1 MATIHVDGKEYEVNG
16 ADNLLEACLSLG
28 LDIPYFCWHP
38 ALGSVGACRQ
48 CAVKQYQNAE
58 DTRGRLVMS
67 CMTPAS
73 DGTFISID
81 DEEAKQFRESVV
93 EWLMTNHPH
102 DCPVCEEGG
111 NCHLQDMTVMTG
123 HSFRRYRFTKRTHRN
138 QDLGPFISH
147 EMNRCIACYRCV
159 RYYKDYADGTDLG
172 VYGAHDNV
180 YFGRPEDGTLESE
193 FSGNLVEICP
203 TGVFTDK
210 THSERYN
217 RKWDMQFA
225 PSICQQCSIGC
236 NISPGERYG
245 ELRRIEN
252 RYNGTVN
259 HYFLCDR
266 GRFGYGYVNLK
277 DRPRQPV
284 QRRGDDFITL
294 NAEQAMQ
301 GAADILRQSKKVI
314 GIGSPRASVESNFAL
329 RELVGEENFYTGIA
343 HGEQERLQL
352 ALKVLREGGIYTP
365 ALREIESYD
374 AVLVLGED
382 VTQTGARVALAV
394 RQAVKGKAREMAA
407 AQKVADWQI
416 AAILNIGQRA
426 KHPLFVTNVDDTR
439 LDDIA
444 AWTYRAP
451 VEDQARL
458 GFAIAHALDNSA
470 PAVDGIEP
478 ELQSKIDV
486 IVQALAGAKKP
497 LIISGTNA
505 GRLGFAIAHA
515 LDNSAPAVDGIE
527 PELQSKID
535 VIVQALAGA
544 KKPLIISGTNA
555 GSLEVIQAAANVA
568 KALKGRGADVGITMI
583 ARSVNSMGLGIMGG
597 GSLEEALT
605 ELETGRADAVVVLE
619 NDLHR
624 HASATRVNAALAK
637 APLVMVVDHQRTAIM
652 ENAHLVLSAASFAE
666 SDGTVINNEG
676 RAQRFFQVYDPAYYD
691 SKTVMLESWRWL
703 HSLHSTLLSREVDWT
718 QLDHVIDAVV
728 AKIPELAGIK
738 DAAPDATFR
747 IRGQKLAREPHR
759 YSGRTAMRAN
769 ISVHE
774 PRQPQDIDTMFTFS
788 MEGNNQPTAHR
799 SQVPFA
805 WAPGWNSPQA
815 WNKFQDEVGGKLR
828 FGDPGVRLFETSE
841 NGLDYFTSVPARFQ
855 PQDGKW
861 RIAPYYHLFGSDELS
876 QRAPVFQCR
885 MPQPYIKLNPADAAK
900 LGVNA
905 GTRVSFSYDGNT
917 VTLPV
922 EIAEGLTA
930 GQVGLPMGMSGIA
943 PVLAGAHLED
953 LKEAQ
958 Q

>member
-1 MATIHVDGKEYEVNG
+1 
-16 ADNLLEACLSLG
+16 
-28 LDIPYFCWHP
+28 
-38 ALGSVGACRQ
+38 
-48 CAVKQYQNAE
+48 
-58 DTRGRLVMS
+58 
-67 CMTPAS
+67 
-73 DGTFISID
+73 
-81 DEEAKQFRESVV
+81 
-93 EWLMTNHPH
+93 
-102 DCPVCEEGG
+102 
-111 NCHLQDMTVMTG
+111 
-123 HSFRRYRFTKRTHRN
+123 
-138 QDLGPFISH
+138 
-147 EMNRCIACYRCV
+147 
-159 RYYKDYADGTDLG
+159 
-172 VYGAHDNV
+172 
-180 YFGRPEDGTLESE
+180 
-193 FSGNLVEICP
+193 
-203 TGVFTDK
+203 
-210 THSERYN
+210 
-217 RKWDMQFA
+217 
-225 PSICQQCSIGC
+225 
-236 NISPGERYG
+236 
-245 ELRRIEN
+245 
-252 RYNGTVN
+252 
-259 HYFLCDR
+259 
-266 GRFGYGYVNLK
+266 
-277 DRPRQPV
+277 
-284 QRRGDDFITL
+284 
-294 NAEQAMQ
+294 MQ

-505 GRLGFAIAHA
+505 G
-515 LDNSAPAVDGIE
+515 
-527 PELQSKID
+527 
-535 VIVQALAGA
+535 
-544 KKPLIISGTNA
+544 
-555 GSLEVIQAAANVA
+555 SLEVIQAAANVA

-624 HASATRVNAALAK
+624 HASAIRVNAALAK

-876 QRAPVFQCR
+876 QRAPVFQSR

>member
-1 MATIHVDGKEYEVNG
+1 
-16 ADNLLEACLSLG
+16 
-28 LDIPYFCWHP
+28 
-38 ALGSVGACRQ
+38 
-48 CAVKQYQNAE
+48 
-58 DTRGRLVMS
+58 
-67 CMTPAS
+67 
-73 DGTFISID
+73 
-81 DEEAKQFRESVV
+81 
-93 EWLMTNHPH
+93 
-102 DCPVCEEGG
+102 
-111 NCHLQDMTVMTG
+111 
-123 HSFRRYRFTKRTHRN
+123 
-138 QDLGPFISH
+138 
-147 EMNRCIACYRCV
+147 
-159 RYYKDYADGTDLG
+159 
-172 VYGAHDNV
+172 
-180 YFGRPEDGTLESE
+180 
-193 FSGNLVEICP
+193 
-203 TGVFTDK
+203 
-210 THSERYN
+210 
-217 RKWDMQFA
+217 MQFA

-505 GRLGFAIAHA
+505 G
-515 LDNSAPAVDGIE
+515 SA
-527 PELQSKID
+527 
-535 VIVQALAGA
+535 
-544 KKPLIISGTNA
+544 
-555 GSLEVIQAAANVA
+555 EVIQAAANVA

-583 ARSVNSMGLGIMGG
+583 ARSVNSMGLGIIGG

-691 SKTVMLESWRWL
+691 SQTVMLESWRWL

-876 QRAPVFQCR
+876 QRAPVFQSR

>member
-486 IVQALAGAKKP
+486 IVQALAGAEK
-497 LIISGTNA
+497 T
-505 GRLGFAIAHA
+505 
-515 LDNSAPAVDGIE
+515 
-527 PELQSKID
+527 
-535 VIVQALAGA
+535 
-544 KKPLIISGTNA
+544 LIISGTNA
-555 GSLEVIQAAANVA
+555 GSLEGIQAAANVA

>member
-1 MATIHVDGKEYEVNG
+1 M
-16 ADNLLEACLSLG
+16 
-28 LDIPYFCWHP
+28 
-38 ALGSVGACRQ
+38 
-48 CAVKQYQNAE
+48 
-58 DTRGRLVMS
+58 
-67 CMTPAS
+67 
-73 DGTFISID
+73 
-81 DEEAKQFRESVV
+81 
-93 EWLMTNHPH
+93 
-102 DCPVCEEGG
+102 
-111 NCHLQDMTVMTG
+111 
-123 HSFRRYRFTKRTHRN
+123 
-138 QDLGPFISH
+138 
-147 EMNRCIACYRCV
+147 
-159 RYYKDYADGTDLG
+159 
-172 VYGAHDNV
+172 
-180 YFGRPEDGTLESE
+180 
-193 FSGNLVEICP
+193 
-203 TGVFTDK
+203 
-210 THSERYN
+210 
-217 RKWDMQFA
+217 
-225 PSICQQCSIGC
+225 
-236 NISPGERYG
+236 
-245 ELRRIEN
+245 
-252 RYNGTVN
+252 
-259 HYFLCDR
+259 
-266 GRFGYGYVNLK
+266 
-277 DRPRQPV
+277 
-284 QRRGDDFITL
+284 
-294 NAEQAMQ
+294 
-301 GAADILRQSKKVI
+301 I

-505 GRLGFAIAHA
+505 G
-515 LDNSAPAVDGIE
+515 
-527 PELQSKID
+527 
-535 VIVQALAGA
+535 
-544 KKPLIISGTNA
+544 
-555 GSLEVIQAAANVA
+555 SLEVIQAAANVA

-624 HASATRVNAALAK
+624 HASAIRVNAALAK

-876 QRAPVFQCR
+876 QRAPVFQSR

>member
-1 MATIHVDGKEYEVNG
+1 
-16 ADNLLEACLSLG
+16 
-28 LDIPYFCWHP
+28 
-38 ALGSVGACRQ
+38 
-48 CAVKQYQNAE
+48 
-58 DTRGRLVMS
+58 
-67 CMTPAS
+67 
-73 DGTFISID
+73 
-81 DEEAKQFRESVV
+81 
-93 EWLMTNHPH
+93 
-102 DCPVCEEGG
+102 
-111 NCHLQDMTVMTG
+111 MTG

-505 GRLGFAIAHA
+505 G
-515 LDNSAPAVDGIE
+515 SA
-527 PELQSKID
+527 
-535 VIVQALAGA
+535 
-544 KKPLIISGTNA
+544 
-555 GSLEVIQAAANVA
+555 EVIQAAANVA

-759 YSGRTAMRAN
+759 YSGRTVMRAN

-876 QRAPVFQCR
+876 QRAPVFQSR

>member
-58 DTRGRLVMS
+58 DTRGRTVMS

-193 FSGNLVEICP
+193 FSGNTVEICP

-382 VTQTGARVALAV
+382 VTQTGAR
-394 RQAVKGKAREMAA
+394 R
-407 AQKVADWQI
+407 
-416 AAILNIGQRA
+416 
-426 KHPLFVTNVDDTR
+426 
-439 LDDIA
+439 
-444 AWTYRAP
+444 
-451 VEDQARL
+451 
-458 GFAIAHALDNSA
+458 
-470 PAVDGIEP
+470 
-478 ELQSKIDV
+478 
-486 IVQALAGAKKP
+486 
-497 LIISGTNA
+497 
-505 GRLGFAIAHA
+505 
-515 LDNSAPAVDGIE
+515 
-527 PELQSKID
+527 
-535 VIVQALAGA
+535 
-544 KKPLIISGTNA
+544 A
-555 GSLEVIQAAANVA
+555 GS
-568 KALKGRGADVGITMI
+568 
-583 ARSVNSMGLGIMGG
+583 SSGG
-597 GSLEEALT
+597 E
-605 ELETGRADAVVVLE
+605 R
-619 NDLHR
+619 
-624 HASATRVNAALAK
+624 
-637 APLVMVVDHQRTAIM
+637 
-652 ENAHLVLSAASFAE
+652 
-666 SDGTVINNEG
+666 
-676 RAQRFFQVYDPAYYD
+676 
-691 SKTVMLESWRWL
+691 
-703 HSLHSTLLSREVDWT
+703 
-718 QLDHVIDAVV
+718 
-728 AKIPELAGIK
+728 
-738 DAAPDATFR
+738 
-747 IRGQKLAREPHR
+747 
-759 YSGRTAMRAN
+759 
-769 ISVHE
+769 
-774 PRQPQDIDTMFTFS
+774 
-788 MEGNNQPTAHR
+788 
-799 SQVPFA
+799 
-805 WAPGWNSPQA
+805 
-815 WNKFQDEVGGKLR
+815 
-828 FGDPGVRLFETSE
+828 
-841 NGLDYFTSVPARFQ
+841 
-855 PQDGKW
+855 
-861 RIAPYYHLFGSDELS
+861 
-876 QRAPVFQCR
+876 
-885 MPQPYIKLNPADAAK
+885 
-900 LGVNA
+900 
-905 GTRVSFSYDGNT
+905 
-917 VTLPV
+917 
-922 EIAEGLTA
+922 
-930 GQVGLPMGMSGIA
+930 
-943 PVLAGAHLED
+943 
-953 LKEAQ
+953 
-958 Q
+958 

>member
-458 GFAIAHALDNSA
+458 GFAIAHALDNAA
-470 PAVDGIEP
+470 P
-478 ELQSKIDV
+478 
-486 IVQALAGAKKP
+486 
-497 LIISGTNA
+497 T
-505 GRLGFAIAHA
+505 
-515 LDNSAPAVDGIE
+515 VDGIE

-855 PQDGKW
+855 PQAGKW

-876 QRAPVFQCR
+876 QRALVFQSR

>member
-1 MATIHVDGKEYEVNG
+1 MFTMATIHVDGKEYQVDG
-16 ADNLLEACLSLG
+16 ADNLLQACLSLG

-81 DEEAKQFRESVV
+81 DGEAKEFRESVV

-159 RYYKDYADGTDLG
+159 RYYKDYADGKDLG

-180 YFGRPEDGTLESE
+180 YFGRQEEGTLESE

-225 PSICQQCSIGC
+225 PSICQQCSVGC
-236 NISPGERYG
+236 NTSPGERYG

-266 GRFGYGYVNLK
+266 GRFGYGYVNRK
-277 DRPRQPV
+277 DRPRHPM
-284 QRRGDDFITL
+284 QRRGNDWITI
-294 NAEQAMQ
+294 NAEQAVNV
-301 GAADILRQSKKVI
+301 AADVLRQSKKVI
-314 GIGSPRASVESNFAL
+314 GIGSPRASIESNFAL
-329 RELVGEENFYTGIA
+329 RELVGAENFSTGMPA
-343 HGEQERLQL
+343 GEQARLEL
-352 ALKVLREGGIYTP
+352 MLKILREGGIYTP
-365 ALREIESYD
+365 SLREIESYD

-382 VTQTGARVALAV
+382 LTQVGARVALSV

-416 AAILNIGQRA
+416 AAILNIGQHA
-426 KHPLFVTNVDDTR
+426 KHPLFVTNVDETR

-444 AWTYRAP
+444 AWSYRAP

-458 GFAIAHALDNSA
+458 GFAIAHALDEGA
-470 PAVDGIEP
+470 PAVADFDSTLE
-478 ELQSKIDV
+478 SKLDV
-486 IVQALAGAKKP
+486 VVQALAGAKKP
-497 LIISGTNA
+497 LIISGTHS
-505 GRLGFAIAHA
+505 GS
-515 LDNSAPAVDGIE
+515 SAMIE
-527 PELQSKID
+527 
-535 VIVQALAGA
+535 
-544 KKPLIISGTNA
+544 
-555 GSLEVIQAAANVA
+555 AAANVA
-568 KALKGRGADVGITMI
+568 RALKARGADVGITLL
-583 ARSVNSMGLGIMGG
+583 ASHANSVGLGLMGG
-597 GSLEEALT
+597 NTLDDALAQ
-605 ELETGRADAVVVLE
+605 LSRGDADALVVLE
-619 NDLHR
+619 NDLYR
-624 HASATRVNAALAK
+624 HAPKALVDAALAN
-637 APLVMVVDHQRTAIM
+637 AANVIVVDHQRTATLDKAGLI
-652 ENAHLVLSAASFAE
+652 LSTASFAE
-666 SDGTVINNEG
+666 SDGTSINHEG

-691 SKTVMLESWRWL
+691 HSIVMLESWRWL
-703 HSLHSTLLSREVDWT
+703 HSVHSLVESREVDWT

-728 AKIPELAGIK
+728 VALPQLKGIK
-738 DAAPDATFR
+738 DAAPDASFR
-747 IRGQKLAREPHR
+747 IRGQKLARSPHR
-759 YSGRTAMRAN
+759 SSGRTAARAN
-769 ISVHE
+769 INVHE
-774 PRQPQDIDTMFTFS
+774 PRQPKDQDSMFAFS
-788 MEGNNQPTAHR
+788 MEGNNQPGAPR
-799 SQVPFA
+799 SQIPFA

-828 FGDPGVRLFETSE
+828 NGDPGVRLFES
-841 NGLDYFTSVPARFQ
+841 GDGQLAWFDRVPATFAR
-855 PQDGKW
+855 GEGW
-861 RIAPYYHLFGSDELS
+861 RVAPYYQLFGSEEMS
-876 QRAPVFQCR
+876 QRSPVFQQR
-885 MPQPYIKLNPADAAK
+885 MPQSALVLNPNDAAR
-900 LGVNA
+900 LGVN
-905 GTRVSFSYDGNT
+905 DGSAVELT
-917 VTLPV
+917 CSGETLRLPV
-922 EIAEGLTA
+922 RFSSALQA
-930 GQVGLPMGMSGIA
+930 GQVGLPLGMPGVPPFLSGATIDK
-943 PVLAGAHLED
+943 LQ
-953 LKEAQ
+953 EAAQ
-958 Q
+958 